1 MTLLHSMAE
10 DTLSRQTL
18 ASDLE
23 TTTSSAVSQSEWV
36 DDLRKLMIASEE
48 AELKLSY
55 LSPCGTE
62 NGRKLSGSYYTPA
75 DVATFFWREFFRFHG
90 LDDLSASKDYIRQTR
105 FLEPAAGA
113 GALIFALLH
122 RLALTGLRPQEVAEI
137 ELCVV
142 DINKR
147 ALAFIQEQLIAL
159 GSRWH
164 VTFGKVSFTC
174 GDFRSVEVA
183 RSSKPLTVF
192 GNPPFVSNP
201 AGSSPWKNLFAD
213 FVEIA
218 LRHADQRGA
227 LHFILPISVAFS
239 RDFQELRKM
248 LVASGQE
255 LVLSH
260 FDNIP
265 DTLFKSGKPGHTN
278 TNKANSQRC
287 SILTLR
293 PSATHRVLSTELHRW
308 SKYDRASFLEAV
320 PTYHDVTN
328 YQFDGQFPRPA
339 NRAVLGYLTEN
350 RTYTRLGD
358 LLHPRGSSE
367 LYVAAVARNFIG
379 IRDTPGGGAHCLR
392 FAEQDDLHRV
402 LLLLA
407 SDLFFAYWRTV
418 GDGFHVTKANV
429 LDFPVTPRLMDATSA
444 QLRSAKRLW
453 AKRSEFIKSKLNAGQ
468 PTHSYDFSKAAPR
481 LLELI

>member
-1 MTLLHSMAE
+1 M
-10 DTLSRQTL
+10 L

-23 TTTSSAVSQSEWV
+23 TTTSSAASQSEWV

-75 DVATFFWREFFRFHG
+75 DVATFFWREFFRFHC

-159 GSRWH
+159 GSRWR
-164 VTFGKVSFTC
+164 VTFGNVSFIC
-174 GDFRSVEVA
+174 SDFRSVEVV

-213 FVEIA
+213 FVDIA

-255 LVLSH
+255 LILSH

-293 PSATHRVLSTELHRW
+293 PSTTHRVLSTELHRW
-308 SKYDRASFLEAV
+308 SKYDRARFLEAV

-339 NRAVLGYLTEN
+339 NRAVLGYLTES

-358 LLHPRGSSE
+358 LLQPSGSSE

-392 FAEQDDLHRV
+392 FAEQDNLHRV

-468 PTHSYDFSKAAPR
+468 PTHSYDFTKAAPR
-481 LLELI
+481 FLELI

>member
-1 MTLLHSMAE
+1 MMT
-10 DTLSRQTL
+10 
-18 ASDLE
+18 
-23 TTTSSAVSQSEWV
+23 
-36 DDLRKLMIASEE
+36 SEE

-55 LSPCGTE
+55 LSPCETE
-62 NGRKLSGSYYTPA
+62 HGRKQSGSYYTPA
-75 DVATFFWREFFRFHG
+75 DVATFFWREFFSFHG
-90 LDDLSASKDYIRQTR
+90 LNDPSASKDYVKQTR
-105 FLEPAAGA
+105 FMEPAAGA

-147 ALAFIQEQLIAL
+147 ALAFIQEQLTAL

-164 VTFGKVSFTC
+164 VTFGKVSFIC
-174 GDFRSVEVA
+174 GDFRSIEVI

-201 AGSSPWKNLFAD
+201 SGSSRWKNLFAD
-213 FVEIA
+213 FVDIS
-218 LRHADQRGA
+218 LLHADRRGT

-239 RDFQELRKM
+239 RDFRELRKM

-255 LVLSH
+255 LILSH

-293 PSATHRVLSTELHRW
+293 PSATYRVLSTELHRW
-308 SKYDRASFLEAV
+308 SKYDRASFLETV
-320 PTYHDVTN
+320 PSYHDVTD
-328 YQFDGQFPRPA
+328 YQFDDQFPRPA
-339 NRAVLGYLTEN
+339 NRAVLMYLTEN
-350 RTYTRLGD
+350 RTHTRLGD
-358 LLHPRGSSE
+358 LLQPNGASE

-379 IRDTPGGGAHCLR
+379 IRDTPGGGAHRLR
-392 FAEQDDLHRV
+392 FAEQDDFHRV

-418 GDGFHVTKANV
+418 GDGFHVTKANI
-429 LDFPVTPRLMDATSA
+429 LDFPVAPRLMDTTSA
-444 QLRSAKRLW
+444 HLRSAKKLW
-453 AKRSEFIKSKLNAGQ
+453 ANRNQFIKSKLNAGQ

-481 LLELI
+481 LLEPI

>member
-1 MTLLHSMAE
+1 MFS
-10 DTLSRQTL
+10 
-18 ASDLE
+18 SDLE
-23 TTTSSAVSQSEWV
+23 KNIWQEGSQSVWV
-36 DDLRKLMIASEE
+36 DDLHAMMMASEE

-62 NGRKLSGSYYTPA
+62 HGRKQSGSYYTPA
-75 DVATFFWREFFRFHG
+75 DVATFFWREFFRFQG
-90 LDDLSASKDYIRQTR
+90 LDDPSASKDYVRQTR
-105 FLEPAAGA
+105 FMEPAAGA

-122 RLALTGLRPQEVAEI
+122 RLALTGLRPQELAEI

-147 ALAFIQEQLIAL
+147 ALAFVQEQLITL
-159 GSRWH
+159 GSRWNI
-164 VTFGKVSFTC
+164 TFEKVNFIC
-174 GDFRSVEVA
+174 GDFRCVEITP
-183 RSSKPLTVF
+183 SSKSLTIF

-201 AGSSPWKNLFAD
+201 PGSSRWKNLFAD
-213 FVEIA
+213 FVDIA
-218 LRHADQRGA
+218 LRHTGQRGA

-239 RDFQELRKM
+239 RDFRELRKM
-248 LVASGQE
+248 LVATGQE
-255 LVLSH
+255 LILSH

-293 PSATHRVLSTELHRW
+293 PSAIHRVFSTQLHRW

-320 PTYHDVTN
+320 PIYHDVTS

-339 NRAVLGYLTEN
+339 NRAVLEYLTEN
-350 RTYTRLGD
+350 PTYSRLGD
-358 LLHPRGSSE
+358 LLQPSGSSE

-429 LDFPVTPRLMDATSA
+429 LDFPITPCLMDATFA
-444 QLRSAKRLW
+444 QLSLARRLW

-468 PTHSYDFSKAAPR
+468 RTYSYDFSKVAPR

>member
-1 MTLLHSMAE
+1 MM
-10 DTLSRQTL
+10 
-18 ASDLE
+18 
-23 TTTSSAVSQSEWV
+23 
-36 DDLRKLMIASEE
+36 ASEE
-48 AELKLSY
+48 VELKLSY

-62 NGRKLSGSYYTPA
+62 HGRKQSGSYYTPA
-75 DVATFFWREFFRFHG
+75 DVATFFWREFFSFHG
-90 LDDLSASKDYIRQTR
+90 LDDPSASKDYVKQTR
-105 FLEPAAGA
+105 FMEPAAGA

-147 ALAFIQEQLIAL
+147 ALAFIQEQLMAL

-164 VTFGKVSFTC
+164 VTFEKVSFIC
-174 GDFRSVEVA
+174 GDFRSTEVI
-183 RSSKPLTVF
+183 RSSKSLTVF

-201 AGSSPWKNLFAD
+201 SGSSRWKNLFAD
-213 FVEIA
+213 FVDIA
-218 LRHADQRGA
+218 LRHADRRGA

-239 RDFQELRKM
+239 RDFRELRKM

-255 LVLSH
+255 LILSH

-308 SKYDRASFLEAV
+308 SKYDRASFLETV
-320 PTYHDVTN
+320 PTYHDVTD
-328 YQFDGQFPRPA
+328 YQFDDQFPRPA
-339 NRAVLGYLTEN
+339 NRAVLEYLTEN
-350 RTYTRLGD
+350 RTYTQLGD
-358 LLHPRGSSE
+358 LLQPNGSSE

-379 IRDTPGGGAHCLR
+379 IRDTPGGGAHRLR
-392 FAEQDDLHRV
+392 FAEQDDFHRV

-429 LDFPVTPRLMDATSA
+429 LDFPLTPRLMDATSA

-453 AKRSEFIKSKLNAGQ
+453 AKRSEFIKTKLNAGQ

-481 LLELI
+481 LLDLV

>member
-1 MTLLHSMAE
+1 MALQHSTIESTQSQRMF
-10 DTLSRQTL
+10 S
-18 ASDLE
+18 SDLE
-23 TTTSSAVSQSEWV
+23 KNTWHEGSQSVWV
-36 DDLRKLMIASEE
+36 EDLHALMMASEE

-62 NGRKLSGSYYTPA
+62 HGRKQSGSYYTPA
-75 DVATFFWREFFRFHG
+75 DVATFFWREFFRFQG
-90 LDDLSASKDYIRQTR
+90 LDDPSASKDYVRQTR
-105 FLEPAAGA
+105 FMEPAAGA

-147 ALAFIQEQLIAL
+147 ALAFVQEQLITL
-159 GSRWH
+159 GSRWNI
-164 VTFGKVSFTC
+164 TFGKVNFIC
-174 GDFRSVEVA
+174 GDFRCIEVKS
-183 RSSKPLTVF
+183 SSKPLTVF

-201 AGSSPWKNLFAD
+201 AGSSLWKNLFAD
-213 FVEIA
+213 FVDIA
-218 LRHADQRGA
+218 LRHADRRGA
-227 LHFILPISVAFS
+227 LHLILPISVAFS
-239 RDFQELRKM
+239 RDFQKLRKM

-255 LVLSH
+255 LALSH

-293 PSATHRVLSTELHRW
+293 PSTTHRILSTELHRW

-339 NRAVLGYLTEN
+339 NRAVLGYLTES

-358 LLHPRGSSE
+358 LLQPSGSSE

-468 PTHSYDFSKAAPR
+468 PTHSYDFTKAAPR
-481 LLELI
+481 FLELI